1 MPDVKRAV
9 TKAVT
14 KAAMKVVKNKKI
26 LVTFR
31 KKFFLCFTGLILST
45 AAHAQWNTDRIMDIG
60 KNAFYFEDYVL
71 SIQYFNQ
78 VIKIKPY
85 LSEPYI
91 YRAMAKIQ
99 LGDYQGADEDCT
111 QAIEKNPFVPQAY
124 YARGFARLKMN
135 FCNEAIEDFSKALE
149 FSPENI
155 YLLNYR
161 LIARDQCKD
170 YAGALNDIDEYLKLS
185 PKSTEMYYEKGRIL
199 LALKDT
205 VGAEQSFEKY
215 IQLNE
220 NNSLGWSA
228 RALLKMQKNDK
239 KGALKDYDEAIKRN
253 STYSGDY
260 INRGVLNTENKNF
273 RQALADYDKAISLDK
288 NNELAYFNRGL
299 LRATLGDKNNAL
311 ADFTKV
317 LELNSSNTDALWQ
330 KATMENSLGNYTQSI
345 KDFSKIIEQYPYFI
359 PAYSGIAEAYQKLG
373 DEKNAFRYRQMA
385 YNIEQNKNNIKKEE
399 LAAGNKIAKET
410 QKNVSEKNLDFFN
423 RFAVQDKDD
432 IAGESKY
439 TNNIRGAVQ
448 NRYADVV
455 NEKNFVLTY
464 YSKVDEIR
472 RTNLFHLAIERYNS
486 LKKLP
491 LPLKITNN
499 ELPLTAEMISQ
510 HFDAINSISAQLEQN
525 SSDADIYFARAIEFA
540 LVQDFKSAIDD
551 LNKAISLKPDFMPAY
566 FTRANIRYKMIE
578 TNSNGNLSANANKQ
592 GNDIGSN
599 NQLKFDMELILRD
612 YDKVIELVP
621 DFTFAYY
628 NKANVLTAIRD
639 FRSAVSY
646 YSKAL
651 DIDPDFAE
659 AYFNRGLT
667 YLFIGDDKNG
677 LSDLSKA
684 GELGIYKSYN
694 LIQRFKQQKE
704 N

>member
-1 MPDVKRAV
+1 MNNNRFVH
-9 TKAVT
+9 
-14 KAAMKVVKNKKI
+14 
-26 LVTFR
+26 FR
-31 KKFFLCFTGLILST
+31 KKFLLFFTGLLFSF
-45 AAHAQWNTDRIMDIG
+45 AAQAQWNTDRIMDIG

-135 FCNEAIEDFSKALE
+135 FCNEAIDDFSKALE
-149 FSPENI
+149 FSPGNI
-155 YLLNYR
+155 YLLGYR
-161 LIARDQCKD
+161 LMARNQCND
-170 YAGALNDIDEYLKLS
+170 YAGALNDVNEYLKLS

-205 VGAEQSFEKY
+205 VGAEQCFDKY

-220 NNSLGWSA
+220 NSSLGWSA
-228 RALLKMQKNDK
+228 RALLKMQKKDK

-273 RQALADYDKAISLDK
+273 RQALEDYDKAISLDK

-299 LRATLGDKNNAL
+299 LRASLGDKNNAL

-317 LELNSSNTDALWQ
+317 LELNPSNTDALWQ
-330 KATMENSLGNYTQSI
+330 KATVENALGNYSQSI

-385 YNIEQNKNNIKKEE
+385 YNIEQNKNNIRKEE

-423 RFAVQDKDD
+423 RFAVQDKNDT
-432 IAGESKY
+432 AGESKY
-439 TNNIRGAVQ
+439 NNNIRGAIQ

-464 YSKVDEIR
+464 YSKADEIR
-472 RTNLFHLAIERYNS
+472 RTNLFHLSIERYNS
-486 LKKLP
+486 QKKLP

-510 HFDAINSISAQLEQN
+510 HFDAINNISAQLEQN

-578 TNSNGNLSANANKQ
+578 TNSNGNLSGSANKPV
-592 GNDIGSN
+592 NDIGSN

-646 YSKAL
+646 YSKAI

>member
-1 MPDVKRAV
+1 MNNNRFVH
-9 TKAVT
+9 
-14 KAAMKVVKNKKI
+14 
-26 LVTFR
+26 FR
-31 KKFFLCFTGLILST
+31 KKFLLCFTGLLFSF
-45 AAHAQWNTDRIMDIG
+45 AAQAQWNTDRIMDIG

-135 FCNEAIEDFSKALE
+135 FCNEAIDDFSKALE
-149 FSPENI
+149 FSPGNI
-155 YLLNYR
+155 YLLGYR
-161 LIARDQCKD
+161 LMARDQCND
-170 YAGALNDIDEYLKLS
+170 YAGALNDVNEYLKLS

-205 VGAEQSFEKY
+205 VGAEQCFDKY

-220 NNSLGWSA
+220 NSSLGWSA
-228 RALLKMQKNDK
+228 RALLKMQKKDK

-273 RQALADYDKAISLDK
+273 RQALEDYDKAISLDK

-299 LRATLGDKNNAL
+299 LRASLGDKNNAL
-311 ADFTKV
+311 ADFAKV
-317 LELNSSNTDALWQ
+317 LELNPSNTDALWQ
-330 KATMENSLGNYTQSI
+330 KATVENALGNYSQSI

-385 YNIEQNKNNIKKEE
+385 YNIEQNKNNIRKEE

-423 RFAVQDKDD
+423 RFAVQDKNDT
-432 IAGESKY
+432 AGESKY
-439 TNNIRGAVQ
+439 NNNIRGAVQ

-464 YSKVDEIR
+464 YSKADEIR
-472 RTNLFHLAIERYNS
+472 RTNLFHLSIERYNS
-486 LKKLP
+486 QKKLP

-510 HFDAINSISAQLEQN
+510 HFDAINNISAQLEQN

-578 TNSNGNLSANANKQ
+578 TNSNGNLSGSANKPV
-592 GNDIGSN
+592 NDIGSN

-646 YSKAL
+646 YSKAI

>member
-1 MPDVKRAV
+1 MNNNRFVH
-9 TKAVT
+9 
-14 KAAMKVVKNKKI
+14 
-26 LVTFR
+26 FR
-31 KKFFLCFTGLILST
+31 KKFLLFFTGLLFSF
-45 AAHAQWNTDRIMDIG
+45 AAQAQWNTDRIMDIG

-135 FCNEAIEDFSKALE
+135 FCNEAIDDFSKALE
-149 FSPENI
+149 FSPGNI
-155 YLLNYR
+155 YLLGYR
-161 LIARDQCKD
+161 LMARDQCSD
-170 YAGALNDIDEYLKLS
+170 YAGALNDVNEYLKLS
-185 PKSTEMYYEKGRIL
+185 PKSTELYYEKGRIL

-205 VGAEQSFEKY
+205 VEAEQCFDKY

-220 NNSLGWSA
+220 NSSLGWSA
-228 RALLKMQKNDK
+228 RALLKMQKKDK

-273 RQALADYDKAISLDK
+273 RQALEDYDKAISLDK

-299 LRATLGDKNNAL
+299 LRASLGDKNNAL
-311 ADFTKV
+311 ADFAKV
-317 LELNSSNTDALWQ
+317 LELNPSNTDALWQ
-330 KATMENSLGNYTQSI
+330 KATVENALGNYSQSI

-385 YNIEQNKNNIKKEE
+385 YNIEQNKNNIRKEE

-423 RFAVQDKDD
+423 RFAVQDKNDT
-432 IAGESKY
+432 AGESKY
-439 TNNIRGAVQ
+439 NNNIRGAIQ

-464 YSKVDEIR
+464 YSKADEIR
-472 RTNLFHLAIERYNS
+472 RTNLFHLSIERYNS
-486 LKKLP
+486 QKKLP

-510 HFDAINSISAQLEQN
+510 HFDAINNISAQLEQN

-578 TNSNGNLSANANKQ
+578 TNSNGNLSGSANKPV
-592 GNDIGSN
+592 NDIGSN

-646 YSKAL
+646 YSKAI

>member
-1 MPDVKRAV
+1 
-9 TKAVT
+9 
-14 KAAMKVVKNKKI
+14 MKVVKNKKI

-205 VGAEQSFEKY
+205 VGAEQSFDKY

-317 LELNSSNTDALWQ
+317 LELNPSNTDALWQ

-510 HFDAINSISAQLEQN
+510 HFDAINSISAQLEYN

-578 TNSNGNLSANANKQ
+578 TNSNGNLSANASKL

>member
-1 MPDVKRAV
+1 MNNNRFVH
-9 TKAVT
+9 
-14 KAAMKVVKNKKI
+14 
-26 LVTFR
+26 FR
-31 KKFFLCFTGLILST
+31 KKFLLFFTGLLFSF
-45 AAHAQWNTDRIMDIG
+45 AAQAQWNTDRIMDIG

-135 FCNEAIEDFSKALE
+135 FCNEAIDDFSKALE
-149 FSPENI
+149 FSPGNI
-155 YLLNYR
+155 YLLGYR
-161 LIARDQCKD
+161 LMARDQCND
-170 YAGALNDIDEYLKLS
+170 YAGALNDVNDYLKLS

-205 VGAEQSFEKY
+205 VGAEQCFDKY

-220 NNSLGWSA
+220 NSSLGWSA
-228 RALLKMQKNDK
+228 RALLKMQKKDK

-273 RQALADYDKAISLDK
+273 RQALEDYDKAISLDK

-299 LRATLGDKNNAL
+299 LRASLGDKNNAL
-311 ADFTKV
+311 ADFAKV
-317 LELNSSNTDALWQ
+317 LELNPSNTDALWQ
-330 KATMENSLGNYTQSI
+330 KATVENALGNYSQSI

-385 YNIEQNKNNIKKEE
+385 YNIEQNKNNIRKEE

-423 RFAVQDKDD
+423 RFAVQDKNDT
-432 IAGESKY
+432 AGESKY
-439 TNNIRGAVQ
+439 NNNIRGAVQ

-464 YSKVDEIR
+464 YSKADEIR
-472 RTNLFHLAIERYNS
+472 RTNLFHLYIERYNS
-486 LKKLP
+486 QKKLP

-510 HFDAINSISAQLEQN
+510 HFDAINNISAQLEQN

-578 TNSNGNLSANANKQ
+578 TNSNGNLSGSANKPV
-592 GNDIGSN
+592 NDIGSN

-646 YSKAL
+646 YSKAI

>member
-1 MPDVKRAV
+1 MNNNRFVH
-9 TKAVT
+9 
-14 KAAMKVVKNKKI
+14 
-26 LVTFR
+26 FR
-31 KKFFLCFTGLILST
+31 KKFLLFFTGLLFSF
-45 AAHAQWNTDRIMDIG
+45 AAQAQWNTDRIMDIG

-135 FCNEAIEDFSKALE
+135 FCNEAIDDFSKALE
-149 FSPENI
+149 FSPGNI
-155 YLLNYR
+155 YLLGYR
-161 LIARDQCKD
+161 LMARNQCND
-170 YAGALNDIDEYLKLS
+170 YAGALNDVNEYLKLS

-205 VGAEQSFEKY
+205 VGAEQCFDKY

-220 NNSLGWSA
+220 NSSLGWSA
-228 RALLKMQKNDK
+228 RALLKMQKKDK

-273 RQALADYDKAISLDK
+273 RQALEDYDKAISLDK

-299 LRATLGDKNNAL
+299 LRASLGDKNNAL
-311 ADFTKV
+311 ADFAKV
-317 LELNSSNTDALWQ
+317 LELNPSNTDALWQ
-330 KATMENSLGNYTQSI
+330 KATVENALGNYSQSI

-385 YNIEQNKNNIKKEE
+385 YNIEQNKNNIRKEE

-423 RFAVQDKDD
+423 RFAVQDKNDT
-432 IAGESKY
+432 AGESKY
-439 TNNIRGAVQ
+439 NNNIRGAVQ

-464 YSKVDEIR
+464 YSKADEIR
-472 RTNLFHLAIERYNS
+472 RTNLFHLSIERYNS
-486 LKKLP
+486 QKKLP

-510 HFDAINSISAQLEQN
+510 HFDAINNISAQLEQN

-578 TNSNGNLSANANKQ
+578 TNSNGNLSGSANKPV
-592 GNDIGSN
+592 NDIGSN

-646 YSKAL
+646 YSKAI

>member
-1 MPDVKRAV
+1 MKRAV

-205 VGAEQSFEKY
+205 VGAEQSFDKY

-317 LELNSSNTDALWQ
+317 LELNPSNTDALWQ

-578 TNSNGNLSANANKQ
+578 TNSNGNLSANASKQ

>member
-1 MPDVKRAV
+1 MNNNRFVH
-9 TKAVT
+9 
-14 KAAMKVVKNKKI
+14 
-26 LVTFR
+26 FR
-31 KKFFLCFTGLILST
+31 KKFLLFFTGLLFSF
-45 AAHAQWNTDRIMDIG
+45 AAQAQWNTDRIMDIG

-135 FCNEAIEDFSKALE
+135 FCNEAIDDFSKALE
-149 FSPENI
+149 FSPGNI
-155 YLLNYR
+155 YLLGYR
-161 LIARDQCKD
+161 LMARNQCND
-170 YAGALNDIDEYLKLS
+170 YAGALNDVNEYLKLS

-205 VGAEQSFEKY
+205 VEAEQCFDKY

-220 NNSLGWSA
+220 NSSLGWSA
-228 RALLKMQKNDK
+228 RALLKMQKKDK

-273 RQALADYDKAISLDK
+273 RQALEDYDKAISLDK

-299 LRATLGDKNNAL
+299 LRASLGDKNNAL
-311 ADFTKV
+311 ADFAKV
-317 LELNSSNTDALWQ
+317 LELNPSNTDALWQ
-330 KATMENSLGNYTQSI
+330 KATVENALGNYSQSI

-385 YNIEQNKNNIKKEE
+385 YNIEQNKNNIRKEE

-423 RFAVQDKDD
+423 RFAVQDKNDT
-432 IAGESKY
+432 AGESKY
-439 TNNIRGAVQ
+439 NNNIRGAIQ

-464 YSKVDEIR
+464 YSKADEIR
-472 RTNLFHLAIERYNS
+472 RTNLFHLSIERYNS
-486 LKKLP
+486 QKKLP

-510 HFDAINSISAQLEQN
+510 HFDAINNISAQLEQN

-578 TNSNGNLSANANKQ
+578 TNSNGNLSGSANKPV
-592 GNDIGSN
+592 NDIGSN

-646 YSKAL
+646 YSKAI

>member
-1 MPDVKRAV
+1 MNNNNRFVH
-9 TKAVT
+9 
-14 KAAMKVVKNKKI
+14 
-26 LVTFR
+26 FR
-31 KKFFLCFTGLILST
+31 KKFLLFFTGLLFSF
-45 AAHAQWNTDRIMDIG
+45 AAQAQWNTDRIMDIG

-135 FCNEAIEDFSKALE
+135 FCNEAIDDFSKALE
-149 FSPENI
+149 FSPGNI
-155 YLLNYR
+155 YLLGYR
-161 LIARDQCKD
+161 LMARNQCND
-170 YAGALNDIDEYLKLS
+170 YAGALNDVNEYLKLS

-205 VGAEQSFEKY
+205 VGAEQCFDKY

-220 NNSLGWSA
+220 NSSLGWSA
-228 RALLKMQKNDK
+228 RALLKMQKKDK

-273 RQALADYDKAISLDK
+273 RQALEDYDKAISLDK

-299 LRATLGDKNNAL
+299 LRASLGDKNNAL
-311 ADFTKV
+311 ADFAKV
-317 LELNSSNTDALWQ
+317 LELNPSNTDALWQ
-330 KATMENSLGNYTQSI
+330 KATVENALGNYSQSI

-385 YNIEQNKNNIKKEE
+385 YNIEQNKNNIRKEE

-423 RFAVQDKDD
+423 RFAVQDKNDT
-432 IAGESKY
+432 AGESKY
-439 TNNIRGAVQ
+439 NNNIRGAVQ

-464 YSKVDEIR
+464 YSKADEIR
-472 RTNLFHLAIERYNS
+472 RTNLFHLSIERYNS
-486 LKKLP
+486 QKKLP

-510 HFDAINSISAQLEQN
+510 HFDAINNISAQLEQN

-578 TNSNGNLSANANKQ
+578 TNSNGNLSGSANKPV
-592 GNDIGSN
+592 NDIGSN

-646 YSKAL
+646 YSKAI

>member
-1 MPDVKRAV
+1 MNNNNRFVH
-9 TKAVT
+9 
-14 KAAMKVVKNKKI
+14 
-26 LVTFR
+26 FR
-31 KKFFLCFTGLILST
+31 KKFLLFFTGLLFSF
-45 AAHAQWNTDRIMDIG
+45 AAQAQWNTDRIMDIG

-135 FCNEAIEDFSKALE
+135 FCNEAIDDFSKALE
-149 FSPENI
+149 FSPGNI
-155 YLLNYR
+155 YLLGYR
-161 LIARDQCKD
+161 LMARNQCND
-170 YAGALNDIDEYLKLS
+170 YAGALNDVNEYLKLS

-205 VGAEQSFEKY
+205 VGAEQCFDKY

-220 NNSLGWSA
+220 NSSLGWSA
-228 RALLKMQKNDK
+228 RALLKMQKKDK

-273 RQALADYDKAISLDK
+273 RQALEDYDKAISLDK

-299 LRATLGDKNNAL
+299 LRASLGDKNNAL
-311 ADFTKV
+311 ADFAKV
-317 LELNSSNTDALWQ
+317 LELNPSNTDALWQ
-330 KATMENSLGNYTQSI
+330 KATVENALGNYSQSI

-385 YNIEQNKNNIKKEE
+385 YNIEQNKNNIRKEE

-423 RFAVQDKDD
+423 RFAVQDKNDT
-432 IAGESKY
+432 AGESKY
-439 TNNIRGAVQ
+439 NNNIRGAIQ

-464 YSKVDEIR
+464 YSKADEIR
-472 RTNLFHLAIERYNS
+472 RTNLFHLSIERYNS
-486 LKKLP
+486 QKKLP

-510 HFDAINSISAQLEQN
+510 HFDAINNISAQLEQN

-578 TNSNGNLSANANKQ
+578 TNSNGNLSGSANKPV
-592 GNDIGSN
+592 NDIGSN

-646 YSKAL
+646 YSKAI

>member
-1 MPDVKRAV
+1 MNNNRFVH
-9 TKAVT
+9 
-14 KAAMKVVKNKKI
+14 
-26 LVTFR
+26 FR
-31 KKFFLCFTGLILST
+31 KKFLLCFTGLLFSF

-135 FCNEAIEDFSKALE
+135 FCNEAIDDFSKALE
-149 FSPENI
+149 FSPGNI
-155 YLLNYR
+155 YLLGYR
-161 LIARDQCKD
+161 LMARDQCSD
-170 YAGALNDIDEYLKLS
+170 YAGALNDVNEYLKLS
-185 PKSTEMYYEKGRIL
+185 PKSTELYYEKGRIL

-205 VGAEQSFEKY
+205 VEAEQCFDKY

-220 NNSLGWSA
+220 NSSLGWSA
-228 RALLKMQKNDK
+228 RALLKMQKKDK

-273 RQALADYDKAISLDK
+273 RQALEDYDKAISLDK

-299 LRATLGDKNNAL
+299 LRASLGDKNNAL

-317 LELNSSNTDALWQ
+317 LELNPSNTDALWQ
-330 KATMENSLGNYTQSI
+330 KATVENALGNYSQSI

-385 YNIEQNKNNIKKEE
+385 YNIEQNKNNIRKEE

-423 RFAVQDKDD
+423 RFAVQDKNDT
-432 IAGESKY
+432 AGESKY
-439 TNNIRGAVQ
+439 NNNIRGAVQ

-464 YSKVDEIR
+464 YSKADEIR
-472 RTNLFHLAIERYNS
+472 RTNLFHLYIERYNS
-486 LKKLP
+486 QKKLP

-510 HFDAINSISAQLEQN
+510 HFDAINNISAQLEQN

-578 TNSNGNLSANANKQ
+578 TNSNGNLSGSANKPV
-592 GNDIGSN
+592 NDIGSN

-646 YSKAL
+646 YSKAI

>member
-1 MPDVKRAV
+1 MPDVKR
-9 TKAVT
+9 AVT

-205 VGAEQSFEKY
+205 VGAEQSFDKY

-317 LELNSSNTDALWQ
+317 LELNPSNTDALWQ

-510 HFDAINSISAQLEQN
+510 HFDAINSISAKLEQN

-578 TNSNGNLSANANKQ
+578 TNSNGNLSANASKQ

-646 YSKAL
+646 YSKAI

>member
-1 MPDVKRAV
+1 MNNNRFVH
-9 TKAVT
+9 
-14 KAAMKVVKNKKI
+14 
-26 LVTFR
+26 FR
-31 KKFFLCFTGLILST
+31 KKFLLCFTGLLFSF
-45 AAHAQWNTDRIMDIG
+45 AAQAQWNTDRIMDIG

-135 FCNEAIEDFSKALE
+135 FCNEAIDDFSKALE
-149 FSPENI
+149 FSPGNI
-155 YLLNYR
+155 YLLGYR
-161 LIARDQCKD
+161 LMARDQCND
-170 YAGALNDIDEYLKLS
+170 YAGALNDVNEYLKLS
-185 PKSTEMYYEKGRIL
+185 PKSTELYYEKGRIL

-205 VGAEQSFEKY
+205 VEAEQCFDKY

-220 NNSLGWSA
+220 NSSLGWSA
-228 RALLKMQKNDK
+228 RALLKMQKKDK

-273 RQALADYDKAISLDK
+273 RQALEDYDKAISLDK

-299 LRATLGDKNNAL
+299 LRASLGDKNNAL
-311 ADFTKV
+311 ADFAKV
-317 LELNSSNTDALWQ
+317 LELNPSNTDALWQ
-330 KATMENSLGNYTQSI
+330 KATVENALGNYSQSI

-385 YNIEQNKNNIKKEE
+385 YNIEQNKNNIRKEE

-423 RFAVQDKDD
+423 RFAVQDKNDT
-432 IAGESKY
+432 AGESKY
-439 TNNIRGAVQ
+439 NNNIRGAVQ

-464 YSKVDEIR
+464 YSKADEIR
-472 RTNLFHLAIERYNS
+472 RTNLFHLSIERYNS
-486 LKKLP
+486 QKKLP

-510 HFDAINSISAQLEQN
+510 HFDAINNISAQLEQN

-551 LNKAISLKPDFMPAY
+551 LNKAISLRPDFMPAY

-578 TNSNGNLSANANKQ
+578 TNSNGNLSGSANKPV
-592 GNDIGSN
+592 NDISSN

-646 YSKAL
+646 YSKAI

>member
-1 MPDVKRAV
+1 M
-9 TKAVT
+9 
-14 KAAMKVVKNKKI
+14 
-26 LVTFR
+26 
-31 KKFFLCFTGLILST
+31 
-45 AAHAQWNTDRIMDIG
+45 
-60 KNAFYFEDYVL
+60 
-71 SIQYFNQ
+71 
-78 VIKIKPY
+78 
-85 LSEPYI
+85 
-91 YRAMAKIQ
+91 
-99 LGDYQGADEDCT
+99 
-111 QAIEKNPFVPQAY
+111 
-124 YARGFARLKMN
+124 
-135 FCNEAIEDFSKALE
+135 
-149 FSPENI
+149 
-155 YLLNYR
+155 
-161 LIARDQCKD
+161 
-170 YAGALNDIDEYLKLS
+170 NDIDEYLKLS

-317 LELNSSNTDALWQ
+317 LELNPSNTDALWQ

-373 DEKNAFRYRQMA
+373 DERNAFRYRQMA

-423 RFAVQDKDD
+423 RFAVQDKNDT
-432 IAGESKY
+432 AGESKY
-439 TNNIRGAVQ
+439 NNNIRGAIQ

-464 YSKVDEIR
+464 YSKADEIR
-472 RTNLFHLAIERYNS
+472 RTNLFHLSIERYNS
-486 LKKLP
+486 QKKLP

-510 HFDAINSISAQLEQN
+510 HFDAINNISAQLEQN

-578 TNSNGNLSANANKQ
+578 TNSNGNLSGSANKPV
-592 GNDIGSN
+592 NDIGSN

>member
-1 MPDVKRAV
+1 MNNNRFVH
-9 TKAVT
+9 
-14 KAAMKVVKNKKI
+14 
-26 LVTFR
+26 FR
-31 KKFFLCFTGLILST
+31 KKFLLCFTGLLFSF

-135 FCNEAIEDFSKALE
+135 FCNEAIDDFSKALE
-149 FSPENI
+149 FSPGNI
-155 YLLNYR
+155 YLLGYR
-161 LIARDQCKD
+161 LMARDQCSD
-170 YAGALNDIDEYLKLS
+170 YAGALNDVNEYLKLS
-185 PKSTEMYYEKGRIL
+185 PKSTELYYEKGRIL

-205 VGAEQSFEKY
+205 VEAEQCFDKY

-220 NNSLGWSA
+220 NSSLGWSA
-228 RALLKMQKNDK
+228 RALLKMQKKDK

-273 RQALADYDKAISLDK
+273 RQALEDYDKAISLDK

-299 LRATLGDKNNAL
+299 LRASLGDKNNAL

-317 LELNSSNTDALWQ
+317 LELNPSNTDALWQ
-330 KATMENSLGNYTQSI
+330 KATVENALGNYSQSI

-385 YNIEQNKNNIKKEE
+385 YNIEQNKNNIRKEE

-423 RFAVQDKDD
+423 RFAVQDKNDT
-432 IAGESKY
+432 AGESKY
-439 TNNIRGAVQ
+439 NNNIRGAVQ

-464 YSKVDEIR
+464 YSKADEIR
-472 RTNLFHLAIERYNS
+472 RTNLFHLSIERYNS
-486 LKKLP
+486 QKKLP

-510 HFDAINSISAQLEQN
+510 HFDAINNISAQLEQN

-578 TNSNGNLSANANKQ
+578 TNSNGNLSGSANKPV
-592 GNDIGSN
+592 NDIGSN

-646 YSKAL
+646 YSKAI

>member
-1 MPDVKRAV
+1 MNNNRFVH
-9 TKAVT
+9 
-14 KAAMKVVKNKKI
+14 
-26 LVTFR
+26 FR
-31 KKFFLCFTGLILST
+31 KKFLLCFTGLLFSF

-71 SIQYFNQ
+71 SIQYFNH

-135 FCNEAIEDFSKALE
+135 FCNEAIDDFSKALE
-149 FSPENI
+149 FSPGNI
-155 YLLNYR
+155 YLLGYR
-161 LIARDQCKD
+161 LMARDQCSD
-170 YAGALNDIDEYLKLS
+170 YAGALNDVNEYLKLS

-205 VGAEQSFEKY
+205 VGAEQCFDKY

-220 NNSLGWSA
+220 NSSLGWSA
-228 RALLKMQKNDK
+228 RALLKMQKKDK

-273 RQALADYDKAISLDK
+273 RQALEDYDKAISLDK

-299 LRATLGDKNNAL
+299 LRASLGDKNNAL
-311 ADFTKV
+311 ADFAKV
-317 LELNSSNTDALWQ
+317 LELNPSNTDALWQ
-330 KATMENSLGNYTQSI
+330 KATVENALGNYSQSI

-385 YNIEQNKNNIKKEE
+385 YNIEQNKNNIRKEE

-423 RFAVQDKDD
+423 RFAVQDKNDT
-432 IAGESKY
+432 AGESKY
-439 TNNIRGAVQ
+439 NNNIRGAVQ

-464 YSKVDEIR
+464 YSKADEIR
-472 RTNLFHLAIERYNS
+472 RTNLFHLSIERYNS
-486 LKKLP
+486 QKKLP

-510 HFDAINSISAQLEQN
+510 HFDAINNISAQLEQN

-578 TNSNGNLSANANKQ
+578 TNSNGNLGGSANKPV
-592 GNDIGSN
+592 NDIGSN

>member
-1 MPDVKRAV
+1 MNNNRFVH
-9 TKAVT
+9 
-14 KAAMKVVKNKKI
+14 
-26 LVTFR
+26 FR
-31 KKFFLCFTGLILST
+31 KKFLLCFTGLLFSF

-135 FCNEAIEDFSKALE
+135 FCNEAIDDFSKALE
-149 FSPENI
+149 FSPGNI
-155 YLLNYR
+155 YLLGYR
-161 LIARDQCKD
+161 LMARNQCND
-170 YAGALNDIDEYLKLS
+170 YAGALNDVNEYLKLS
-185 PKSTEMYYEKGRIL
+185 PKSTELYYEKGRIL

-205 VGAEQSFEKY
+205 VEAEQCFDKY

-220 NNSLGWSA
+220 NSSLGWSA
-228 RALLKMQKNDK
+228 RALLKMQKKDK

-273 RQALADYDKAISLDK
+273 RQALEDYDKAISLDK

-299 LRATLGDKNNAL
+299 LRASLGDKNNAL

-317 LELNSSNTDALWQ
+317 LELNPSNTDALWQ
-330 KATMENSLGNYTQSI
+330 KATVENALGNYSQSI

-385 YNIEQNKNNIKKEE
+385 YNIEQNKNNIRKEE

-423 RFAVQDKDD
+423 RFAVQDKNDT
-432 IAGESKY
+432 AGESKY
-439 TNNIRGAVQ
+439 NNNIRGAVQ

-464 YSKVDEIR
+464 YSKADEIR
-472 RTNLFHLAIERYNS
+472 RTNLFHLSIERYNS
-486 LKKLP
+486 QKKLP

-510 HFDAINSISAQLEQN
+510 HFDAINNISAQLEQN

-578 TNSNGNLSANANKQ
+578 TNSNGNLSGSANKPV
-592 GNDIGSN
+592 NDIGSN

-646 YSKAL
+646 YSKAI

>member
-1 MPDVKRAV
+1 
-9 TKAVT
+9 
-14 KAAMKVVKNKKI
+14 
-26 LVTFR
+26 
-31 KKFFLCFTGLILST
+31 
-45 AAHAQWNTDRIMDIG
+45 
-60 KNAFYFEDYVL
+60 
-71 SIQYFNQ
+71 
-78 VIKIKPY
+78 
-85 LSEPYI
+85 
-91 YRAMAKIQ
+91 MAKIQ

-135 FCNEAIEDFSKALE
+135 FCNEAIDDFSKALE
-149 FSPENI
+149 FSPGNI
-155 YLLNYR
+155 YLLGYR
-161 LIARDQCKD
+161 LMARDQCSD
-170 YAGALNDIDEYLKLS
+170 YAGALNDVNEYLKLS

-205 VGAEQSFEKY
+205 VGAEQCFDKY

-220 NNSLGWSA
+220 NSSLGWSA
-228 RALLKMQKNDK
+228 RALLKMQKKDK

-273 RQALADYDKAISLDK
+273 RQALEDYDKAISLDK

-299 LRATLGDKNNAL
+299 LRASLGDKNNAL

-317 LELNSSNTDALWQ
+317 LELNPSNTDALWQ
-330 KATMENSLGNYTQSI
+330 KATVENALGNYSQSI

-385 YNIEQNKNNIKKEE
+385 YNIEQNKNNIRKEE

-423 RFAVQDKDD
+423 RFAVQDKNDT
-432 IAGESKY
+432 AGESKY
-439 TNNIRGAVQ
+439 NNNIRGAIQ

-464 YSKVDEIR
+464 YSKADEIR
-472 RTNLFHLAIERYNS
+472 RTNLFHLSIERYNS
-486 LKKLP
+486 QKKLP

-510 HFDAINSISAQLEQN
+510 HFDAINNISAQLEQN

-578 TNSNGNLSANANKQ
+578 TNSNGNLSGSANKPV
-592 GNDIGSN
+592 NDIGSN

-646 YSKAL
+646 YSKAI

>member
-1 MPDVKRAV
+1 MNNNRFVH
-9 TKAVT
+9 
-14 KAAMKVVKNKKI
+14 
-26 LVTFR
+26 FR
-31 KKFFLCFTGLILST
+31 KKFLLFFTGLLFSF
-45 AAHAQWNTDRIMDIG
+45 AAQAQWNTDRIMDIG

-135 FCNEAIEDFSKALE
+135 FCNEAIDDFSKALE
-149 FSPENI
+149 FSPGNI
-155 YLLNYR
+155 YLLGYR
-161 LIARDQCKD
+161 LMARNQCND
-170 YAGALNDIDEYLKLS
+170 YAGALNDVNEYLKLS

-205 VGAEQSFEKY
+205 VGAEQCFDKY

-220 NNSLGWSA
+220 NSSLGWSA
-228 RALLKMQKNDK
+228 RALLKMQKKDK

-273 RQALADYDKAISLDK
+273 RQALEDYDKAISLDK

-299 LRATLGDKNNAL
+299 LRASLGDKNNAR
-311 ADFTKV
+311 ADFAKV
-317 LELNSSNTDALWQ
+317 LELNPSNTDALWQ
-330 KATMENSLGNYTQSI
+330 KATVENALGNYSQSI

-385 YNIEQNKNNIKKEE
+385 YNIEQNKNNIRKEE

-423 RFAVQDKDD
+423 RFAVQDKNDT
-432 IAGESKY
+432 AGESKY
-439 TNNIRGAVQ
+439 NNNIRGAVQ

-464 YSKVDEIR
+464 YSKADEIR
-472 RTNLFHLAIERYNS
+472 RTNLFHLSIERYNS
-486 LKKLP
+486 QKKLP

-510 HFDAINSISAQLEQN
+510 HFDAINNISAQLEQN

-551 LNKAISLKPDFMPAY
+551 LNKAISLKPVFMPAY

-578 TNSNGNLSANANKQ
+578 TNSNGNLSGSANKPV
-592 GNDIGSN
+592 NDIGSN

-646 YSKAL
+646 YSKAI

>member
-1 MPDVKRAV
+1 MNNNRFVH
-9 TKAVT
+9 
-14 KAAMKVVKNKKI
+14 
-26 LVTFR
+26 FR
-31 KKFFLCFTGLILST
+31 KKFLLCFTGLLFSF

-135 FCNEAIEDFSKALE
+135 FCNEAIDDFSKALE
-149 FSPENI
+149 FSPGNI
-155 YLLNYR
+155 YLLGYR
-161 LIARDQCKD
+161 LMARDQCSD
-170 YAGALNDIDEYLKLS
+170 YAGALNDVNEYLKLS
-185 PKSTEMYYEKGRIL
+185 PKSTELYYEKGRIL

-205 VGAEQSFEKY
+205 VEAEQCFDKY

-220 NNSLGWSA
+220 NSSLGWSA
-228 RALLKMQKNDK
+228 RALLKMQKKDK

-273 RQALADYDKAISLDK
+273 RQALEDYDKAISLDK

-299 LRATLGDKNNAL
+299 LRASLGDKNNAL

-317 LELNSSNTDALWQ
+317 LELNPSNTDALWQ
-330 KATMENSLGNYTQSI
+330 KATVENALGNYSQSI

-385 YNIEQNKNNIKKEE
+385 YNIEQNKNNIRKEE

-423 RFAVQDKDD
+423 RFAVQDKNDT
-432 IAGESKY
+432 AGESKY
-439 TNNIRGAVQ
+439 NNNIRGAIQ

-464 YSKVDEIR
+464 YSKADEIR
-472 RTNLFHLAIERYNS
+472 RTNLFHLSIERYNS
-486 LKKLP
+486 QKKLP

-510 HFDAINSISAQLEQN
+510 HFDAINNISAQLEQN

-578 TNSNGNLSANANKQ
+578 TNSNGNLSGSANKPV
-592 GNDIGSN
+592 NDIGSN

-646 YSKAL
+646 YSKAI

>member
-1 MPDVKRAV
+1 
-9 TKAVT
+9 
-14 KAAMKVVKNKKI
+14 MKVVKNKKI

-205 VGAEQSFEKY
+205 VGAEQSFDKY

-317 LELNSSNTDALWQ
+317 LELNPSNTDALWQ

-578 TNSNGNLSANANKQ
+578 TNSNGNLSANASKQ

-667 YLFIGDDKNG
+667 YLFIGEDKNG

>member
-1 MPDVKRAV
+1 M
-9 TKAVT
+9 
-14 KAAMKVVKNKKI
+14 
-26 LVTFR
+26 
-31 KKFFLCFTGLILST
+31 
-45 AAHAQWNTDRIMDIG
+45 
-60 KNAFYFEDYVL
+60 
-71 SIQYFNQ
+71 
-78 VIKIKPY
+78 
-85 LSEPYI
+85 SEPYI

-135 FCNEAIEDFSKALE
+135 FCNEAIGDFSKALE
-149 FSPENI
+149 FSPGNI
-155 YLLNYR
+155 YLLGYR
-161 LIARDQCKD
+161 LMARDQCND
-170 YAGALNDIDEYLKLS
+170 YAGALNDVNDYLKLS
-185 PKSTEMYYEKGRIL
+185 PKR
-199 LALKDT
+199 
-205 VGAEQSFEKY
+205 AEQCFDKY

-220 NNSLGWSA
+220 NSSLGWSA
-228 RALLKMQKNDK
+228 RALLKMQKKDK

-273 RQALADYDKAISLDK
+273 RQALEDYDKAISLDK

-299 LRATLGDKNNAL
+299 LRASLGDKNNAL

-317 LELNSSNTDALWQ
+317 LELNPSNTDALWQ
-330 KATMENSLGNYTQSI
+330 KATVENALGNYSQSI

-385 YNIEQNKNNIKKEE
+385 YNIEQNKNNIRKEE

-423 RFAVQDKDD
+423 RFAVQDKNDT
-432 IAGESKY
+432 AGESKY
-439 TNNIRGAVQ
+439 NNNIRGAIQ

-464 YSKVDEIR
+464 YSKADEIR
-472 RTNLFHLAIERYNS
+472 RTNLFHLSIERYNS
-486 LKKLP
+486 QKKLP

-510 HFDAINSISAQLEQN
+510 HFDAINNISAQLEQN

-578 TNSNGNLSANANKQ
+578 TNSNGNLSGSANKPV
-592 GNDIGSN
+592 NDIGSN

-646 YSKAL
+646 YSKAI

>member
-1 MPDVKRAV
+1 
-9 TKAVT
+9 
-14 KAAMKVVKNKKI
+14 
-26 LVTFR
+26 
-31 KKFFLCFTGLILST
+31 
-45 AAHAQWNTDRIMDIG
+45 MDIG

-135 FCNEAIEDFSKALE
+135 FCNEAIDDFSKALE
-149 FSPENI
+149 FSPGNI
-155 YLLNYR
+155 YLLGYR
-161 LIARDQCKD
+161 LMARDQCSD
-170 YAGALNDIDEYLKLS
+170 YAGALNDVNEYLKLS

-205 VGAEQSFEKY
+205 VGAEQCFDKY

-220 NNSLGWSA
+220 NSSLGWSA
-228 RALLKMQKNDK
+228 RALLKMQKKDK

-273 RQALADYDKAISLDK
+273 RQALEDYDKAISLDK

-299 LRATLGDKNNAL
+299 LRASLGDKNNAL

-317 LELNSSNTDALWQ
+317 LELNPSNTDALWQ
-330 KATMENSLGNYTQSI
+330 KATVENALGNYSQSI

-385 YNIEQNKNNIKKEE
+385 YNIEQNKNNIRKEE

-423 RFAVQDKDD
+423 RFAVQDKNDT
-432 IAGESKY
+432 AGESKY
-439 TNNIRGAVQ
+439 NNNIRGAVQ

-464 YSKVDEIR
+464 YSKADEIR
-472 RTNLFHLAIERYNS
+472 RTNLFHLSIERYNS
-486 LKKLP
+486 QKKLP

-510 HFDAINSISAQLEQN
+510 HFDAINNISAQLEQN

-578 TNSNGNLSANANKQ
+578 TNSNGNLSGSANKPV
-592 GNDIGSN
+592 NDIGSN

-646 YSKAL
+646 YSKAI

>member
-1 MPDVKRAV
+1 MNNNRFVH
-9 TKAVT
+9 
-14 KAAMKVVKNKKI
+14 
-26 LVTFR
+26 FR
-31 KKFFLCFTGLILST
+31 KKFLLFFTGLLFSF
-45 AAHAQWNTDRIMDIG
+45 AAQAQWNTDRIMDIG

-135 FCNEAIEDFSKALE
+135 FCNEAIDDFSKALE
-149 FSPENI
+149 FSPGNI
-155 YLLNYR
+155 YLLGYR
-161 LIARDQCKD
+161 LMARDQCSD
-170 YAGALNDIDEYLKLS
+170 YAGALNDVNEYLKLS

-205 VGAEQSFEKY
+205 VGAEQCFDKY

-220 NNSLGWSA
+220 NSSLGWSA
-228 RALLKMQKNDK
+228 RALLKMQKKDK

-273 RQALADYDKAISLDK
+273 RQALEDYDKAISLDK

-299 LRATLGDKNNAL
+299 LRASLGDKNNAL

-317 LELNSSNTDALWQ
+317 LELNPSNTDALWQ
-330 KATMENSLGNYTQSI
+330 KATVENALGNYSQSI

-385 YNIEQNKNNIKKEE
+385 YNIEQNKNNIRKEE

-423 RFAVQDKDD
+423 RFAVQDKNDT
-432 IAGESKY
+432 AGESKY
-439 TNNIRGAVQ
+439 NNNIRGAIQ

-464 YSKVDEIR
+464 YSKADEIR
-472 RTNLFHLAIERYNS
+472 RTNLFHLSIERYNS
-486 LKKLP
+486 QKKLP

-510 HFDAINSISAQLEQN
+510 HFDAINNISAQLEQN

-578 TNSNGNLSANANKQ
+578 TNSNGNLSGSANKPV
-592 GNDIGSN
+592 NDIGSN

-646 YSKAL
+646 YSKAI

>member
-1 MPDVKRAV
+1 MNNNRFVH
-9 TKAVT
+9 
-14 KAAMKVVKNKKI
+14 
-26 LVTFR
+26 FR
-31 KKFFLCFTGLILST
+31 KKFLLCFTGLLFSF

-135 FCNEAIEDFSKALE
+135 FCNEAIDDFSKALE
-149 FSPENI
+149 FSPGNI
-155 YLLNYR
+155 YLLGYR
-161 LIARDQCKD
+161 LMARDQCSD
-170 YAGALNDIDEYLKLS
+170 YAGALNDVNEYLKLS

-205 VGAEQSFEKY
+205 VGAEQCFDKY

-220 NNSLGWSA
+220 NSSLGWSA
-228 RALLKMQKNDK
+228 RALLKMQKKDK

-273 RQALADYDKAISLDK
+273 RQALEDYDKAISLDK

-299 LRATLGDKNNAL
+299 LRASLGDKNNAL

-317 LELNSSNTDALWQ
+317 LELNPSNTDALWQ
-330 KATMENSLGNYTQSI
+330 KATVENALGNYSQSI

-385 YNIEQNKNNIKKEE
+385 YNIEQNKNNIRKEE

-423 RFAVQDKDD
+423 RFAVQDKNDT
-432 IAGESKY
+432 AGESKY
-439 TNNIRGAVQ
+439 NNNIRGAVQ

-464 YSKVDEIR
+464 YSKADEIR
-472 RTNLFHLAIERYNS
+472 RTNLFHLSIERYNS
-486 LKKLP
+486 QKKLP

-510 HFDAINSISAQLEQN
+510 HFDAINNISAQLEQN

-578 TNSNGNLSANANKQ
+578 TNSNGNLSGSANKPV
-592 GNDIGSN
+592 NDIGSN

-646 YSKAL
+646 YSKAI

>member
-1 MPDVKRAV
+1 MNNNRFVH
-9 TKAVT
+9 
-14 KAAMKVVKNKKI
+14 
-26 LVTFR
+26 FR
-31 KKFFLCFTGLILST
+31 KKFLLCFTGLLFSF

-135 FCNEAIEDFSKALE
+135 FCNEAIDDFSKALE
-149 FSPENI
+149 FSPGNI
-155 YLLNYR
+155 YLLGYR
-161 LIARDQCKD
+161 LMARNQCND
-170 YAGALNDIDEYLKLS
+170 YAGALNDVNEYLKLS
-185 PKSTEMYYEKGRIL
+185 PKSTELYYEKGRIL

-205 VGAEQSFEKY
+205 VEAEQCFDKY

-220 NNSLGWSA
+220 NSSLGWSA
-228 RALLKMQKNDK
+228 RALLKMQKKDK

-273 RQALADYDKAISLDK
+273 RQALEDYDKAISLDK

-299 LRATLGDKNNAL
+299 LRASLGDKNNAL

-317 LELNSSNTDALWQ
+317 LELNPSNTDALWQ
-330 KATMENSLGNYTQSI
+330 KATVENALGNYSQSI

-385 YNIEQNKNNIKKEE
+385 YNIEQNKNNIRKEE

-423 RFAVQDKDD
+423 RFAVQDKNDT
-432 IAGESKY
+432 AGESKY
-439 TNNIRGAVQ
+439 NNNIRGAIQ

-464 YSKVDEIR
+464 YSKADEIR
-472 RTNLFHLAIERYNS
+472 RTNLFHLSIERYNS
-486 LKKLP
+486 QKKLP

-510 HFDAINSISAQLEQN
+510 HFDAINNISAQLEQN

-551 LNKAISLKPDFMPAY
+551 LNKAISLRPDFMPAY

-578 TNSNGNLSANANKQ
+578 TNSNGNLSGSANKPV
-592 GNDIGSN
+592 NDIGSN

-646 YSKAL
+646 YSKAI

>member
-1 MPDVKRAV
+1 MPDVKR
-9 TKAVT
+9 AVT

-205 VGAEQSFEKY
+205 VGAEQSFDKY

-317 LELNSSNTDALWQ
+317 LELNPSNTDALWQ

-578 TNSNGNLSANANKQ
+578 TNSNGNLSANASKQ

-621 DFTFAYY
+621 DFAFAYY

-667 YLFIGDDKNG
+667 YLFIGEDKNG

>member
-1 MPDVKRAV
+1 MNNNRFVH
-9 TKAVT
+9 
-14 KAAMKVVKNKKI
+14 
-26 LVTFR
+26 FR
-31 KKFFLCFTGLILST
+31 KKFLLCFTGLLFSF

-135 FCNEAIEDFSKALE
+135 FCNEAIDDFSKALE
-149 FSPENI
+149 FSPGNI
-155 YLLNYR
+155 YLLGYR
-161 LIARDQCKD
+161 LMARNQCND
-170 YAGALNDIDEYLKLS
+170 YAGALNDVNEYLKLS

-205 VGAEQSFEKY
+205 VEAEQCFDKY

-220 NNSLGWSA
+220 NSSLGWSA
-228 RALLKMQKNDK
+228 RALLKMQKKDK

-273 RQALADYDKAISLDK
+273 RQALEDYDKAISLDK

-299 LRATLGDKNNAL
+299 LRASLGDKNNAL

-317 LELNSSNTDALWQ
+317 LELNPSNTDALWQ
-330 KATMENSLGNYTQSI
+330 KATVENALGNYSQSI

-385 YNIEQNKNNIKKEE
+385 YNIEQNKNNIRKEE

-423 RFAVQDKDD
+423 RFAVQDKNDT
-432 IAGESKY
+432 AGESKY
-439 TNNIRGAVQ
+439 NNNIRGAVQ

-464 YSKVDEIR
+464 YSKADEIR
-472 RTNLFHLAIERYNS
+472 RTNLFHLSIERYNS
-486 LKKLP
+486 QKKLP

-510 HFDAINSISAQLEQN
+510 HFDAINNISAQLEQN

-551 LNKAISLKPDFMPAY
+551 LNKSISIKPDFMPAY

-578 TNSNGNLSANANKQ
+578 TNSNGNLGGSANKPV
-592 GNDIGSN
+592 NDIGSN

-646 YSKAL
+646 YSKAI